1 MKKSLIFASIAC
13 AGAFALRAD
22 YVATGF
28 TQYEDWF
35 KGIGAGVTST
45 NDMKATNGAWD
56 FTGVSVGDVGYESGL
71 VFDLDSAESIS
82 FNVTTPEISPD
93 TNTWTDVKVSGVF
106 TPVSTNDLPTQ
117 ATMEARSAQVGFVVG
132 ISADPATNYYAWV
145 GGANWVKL
153 IGAVDP
159 AQNTAETETTL
170 LVTFDY
176 TVANAAK
183 ARFAILTGAG
193 SVTTNLLADSSS
205 ATWQS
210 LATSNRKV
218 SGISCY
224 GSGKITTADGAVG
237 LAVADVNAVKF
248 GSLADAVDAGSKI
261 SGEAAIQVLRPT
273 SESVTISGNNIKIY
287 DPGNNVSGTVSVPS
301 GTKVTIA
308 ASSAEL
314 NTDDSHSATN
324 GIYAIPLNVTGDGT
338 YVVTLPAAVAA
349 YKEVAETNVEDST
362 IFVKV
367 QTKGEFVREITPTGA
382 GKALAANETKLREFL
397 ESYTN
402 AAYVAATA
410 NASTMGEALSA
421 NGDNGIPLWQSY
433 VMGADPTKSIS
444 PVNPPAGDTD
454 KSNISLAIP
463 SIDLSKVPGDFTVT
477 YGVYKNG
484 TPVGT
489 AVANPAELK
498 IPVTGDGV
506 GDPTAQYTIKAVLTT
521 PAP

>member
-13 AGAFALRAD
+13 AGALALRAD

-153 IGAVDP
+153 TGAVDP
-159 AQNTAETETTL
+159 AENTAETETTL

-210 LATSNRKV
+210 LATSNRTV

-237 LAVADVNAVKF
+237 LAVASIGEVKY
-248 GSLADAVDAGSKI
+248 GSLADAVDGAGTSESTI
-261 SGEAAIQVLRPT
+261 SVLRET
-273 SESVTISGNNIKIY
+273 SESVTLGPDSHITINDPAENIR
-287 DPGNNVSGTVSVPS
+287 GTVTVDP
-301 GTKVTIA
+301 
-308 ASSAEL
+308 
-314 NTDDSHSATN
+314 SATVTVAAAVEELGEDITN
-324 GIYAIPLNVTGDGT
+324 GVYRINLKTSGGT
-338 YVVTLPAAVAA
+338 VVVTLPSSVSE
-349 YKEVAETNVEDST
+349 YKEIKTTNVVAGSHIDVELQTST
-362 IFVKV
+362 GVMNA
-367 QTKGEFVREITPTGA
+367 ITA
-382 GKALAANETKLREFL
+382 GGNTLNHDVAKLREFL
-397 ESYTN
+397 ANYTN
-402 AAYVAATA
+402 AAYVAA
-410 NASTMGEALSA
+410 NASGATIGAALEA
-421 NGDNGIPLWQSY
+421 NGDNGIPLWKSY

-454 KSNISLAIP
+454 TSNISLAIP

-484 TPVGT
+484 TLVGT
-489 AVANPAELK
+489 AVSNPANIK
-498 IPVTGDGV
+498 IPLAGE
-506 GDPTAQYTIKAVLTT
+506 GDPTAQYTIKAVLTK
-521 PAP
+521 